1 MDVFVIVLVIG
12 LFVLFVVG
20 PIVYK
25 RQHPEEYEALEEAR
39 NRTPAP
45 PPQPKPQAPK
55 YPPFFEGLF
64 SRLDHFKEQGVH
76 KHIDILLY
84 SLFKGRMFTVAFVDG
99 KVEPSNKD
107 MVMEAYDLA
116 MFISIGYWMD
126 KYAPSFIK
134 KTEITDS
141 RMLAYEKTYMKEAS
155 DLMALMNLS
164 KAFYWFL
171 EKGWELDAE
180 GKKTTMPNTEFEP
193 STLFFREVMDVEG
206 KYVNLQAELE
216 EIVFGYY
223 ERELGRFILS
233 LKPW

>member
-1 MDVFVIVLVIG
+1 
-12 LFVLFVVG
+12 
-20 PIVYK
+20 
-25 RQHPEEYEALEEAR
+25 
-39 NRTPAP
+39 
-45 PPQPKPQAPK
+45 
-55 YPPFFEGLF
+55 
-64 SRLDHFKEQGVH
+64 
-76 KHIDILLY
+76 
-84 SLFKGRMFTVAFVDG
+84 MFTVAFVDG

-180 GKKTTMPNTEFEP
+180 GKKTTVPNTEFEP
-193 STLFFREVMDVEG
+193 STLFFREVMEVEG

-223 ERELGRFILS
+223 ERELGKFILS